1 MREVLSE
8 IEVWRK
14 AGQPVALATVI
25 ETWGSAPRA
34 AGAKMAMTSDGR
46 IAGSV
51 SGGCVE
57 GAVFEAGREA
67 LASGRPRLLHFGV
80 TDDRAWEVGLACGGK
95 IEVFVEPLDEKTFE
109 PLARALAAERACAL
123 TTVVRGPEELL
134 GRKRLRLP
142 DGSSAG
148 SLGRELETAGEEA
161 AAEALRAGRSRR
173 VEAPGGTEL
182 FVEALLPSPT
192 LIVVGG
198 VHIAIA
204 LTDLA
209 RAMGYRTIVVDPRQ
223 AFGNEQRF
231 PNVDRILSAWPDE
244 GLRQAGLHSA
254 AAVAVL
260 THDPKLDDPALREAL
275 ASDAFYVGALGSQ
288 RTQEK
293 RRRRLLEAGVT
304 QEQLSRL
311 HAPIGLPLGGRT
323 PEEIALSVMA
333 QIVAVR
339 NRAAPRPERGSADR
353 SG

>member
-1 MREVLSE
+1 MREVLPE
-8 IEVWRK
+8 IARWRAEGK
-14 AGQPVALATVI
+14 PVALATVI

-34 AGAKMAMTSDGR
+34 VGAKMAMTADGR

-57 GAVFEAGREA
+57 SAVFEAGREA

-95 IEVFVEPLDEKTFE
+95 IEVFVEPLPEGIFE
-109 PLARALAAERACAL
+109 PLSRELSAERPCALA
-123 TTVVRGPEELL
+123 TVVRGPDQLL
-134 GRKRLRLP
+134 GRTRLRLQ
-142 DGSSAG
+142 DGNCSG
-148 SLGRELETAGEEA
+148 SLGRELDPRADA
-161 AAEALRAGRSRR
+161 ASAEALREGRSRR
-173 VEAPGGTEL
+173 VALEAPTEAPGEL
-182 FVEALLPSPT
+182 FIEVLRPSPT
-192 LIVVGG
+192 LVVVGG
-198 VHIAIA
+198 VHIAVA

-223 AFGNEQRF
+223 AFGNQRRF
-231 PNVDRILSAWPDE
+231 PSVDRLLSAWPDE
-244 GLRQAGLHSA
+244 GLRQAGLNSS

-275 ASDAFYVGALGSQ
+275 RSDAFYVGALGSQ

-293 RRRRLLEAGVT
+293 RRKRLLEEGMT
-304 QEQLSRL
+304 EQELARL

-339 NRAAPRPERGSADR
+339 NST
-353 SG
+353 

>member
-1 MREVLSE
+1 
-8 IEVWRK
+8 
-14 AGQPVALATVI
+14 
-25 ETWGSAPRA
+25 
-34 AGAKMAMTSDGR
+34 MAMTSDGR

-57 GAVFEAGREA
+57 GAVFEAAKEA
-67 LASGRPRLLHFGV
+67 LRTGRPRLLHFGV

-95 IEVFVEPLDEKTFE
+95 IEVFVEPLAEDVFG
-109 PLARALAAERACAL
+109 PLSRELAAERPAAAV
-123 TTVVRGPEELL
+123 TVIRGPENLL
-134 GRKRLRLP
+134 GRKRLRLE
-142 DGSSAG
+142 DGRSVG
-148 SLGRELETAGEEA
+148 SLGPDLDSPADQAAGDSLRE
-161 AAEALRAGRSRR
+161 GRSRR
-173 VEAPGGTEL
+173 LEIPPDREL
-182 FVEALLPSPT
+182 FVEAMLPSPT

-223 AFGNEQRF
+223 AFGNEKRF
-231 PNVDRILSAWPDE
+231 PHVDRLLTAWPDE
-244 GLRQAGLHSA
+244 GLRQAGLHSST
-254 AAVAVL
+254 AVAVL

-275 ASDAFYVGALGSQ
+275 RSDAFYVGALGSQ

-293 RRRRLLEAGVT
+293 RRKRLLEEGLT
-304 QEQLSRL
+304 EEELSRL

-339 NRAAPRPERGSADR
+339 HSAPSSSGRGT
-353 SG
+353 G

>member
-1 MREVLSE
+1 
-8 IEVWRK
+8 
-14 AGQPVALATVI
+14 
-25 ETWGSAPRA
+25 
-34 AGAKMAMTSDGR
+34 MAMTSDGR

-67 LASGRPRLLHFGV
+67 LRTGRPRLLHFGV

-95 IEVFVEPLDEKTFE
+95 IEVFVEPLAEDVFG
-109 PLARALAAERACAL
+109 PLSRELAAERSAAL
-123 TTVVRGPEELL
+123 VTVIGGPENLL
-134 GRKRLRLP
+134 GRKRLRLQ
-142 DGSSAG
+142 DGRSVG
-148 SLGRELETAGEEA
+148 SLGPELDSSADRAAGD
-161 AAEALRAGRSRR
+161 ALREGRSRR
-173 VEAPGGTEL
+173 LETAPDREL
-182 FVEALLPSPT
+182 FVEAMLPSPT

-223 AFGNEQRF
+223 AFGNEKRF
-231 PNVDRILSAWPDE
+231 PNVDRLLTAWPDE
-244 GLRQAGLHSA
+244 GLRQAGLHSST
-254 AAVAVL
+254 AVAVL

-275 ASDAFYVGALGSQ
+275 RSDAFYIGALGSQ

-293 RRRRLLEAGVT
+293 RRKRLLEEGMTESELA
-304 QEQLSRL
+304 RL

-339 NRAAPRPERGSADR
+339 NSAPSP
-353 SG
+353 SGRETG